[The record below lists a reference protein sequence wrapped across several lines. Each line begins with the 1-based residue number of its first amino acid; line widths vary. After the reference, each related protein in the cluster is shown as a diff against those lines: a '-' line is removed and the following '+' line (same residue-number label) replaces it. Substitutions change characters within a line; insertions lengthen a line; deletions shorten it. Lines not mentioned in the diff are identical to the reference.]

1 MHPHGFLRI
10 SALSTATHVG
20 NPHRNAAGIQRAIA
34 SVDSSDIVLLPELCL
49 SGYTCGELFLQDR
62 LLKSCLESL
71 KDLTAQVGQ
80 QLVVLGLPLA
90 VGGRLYNVAAV
101 LGSGS
106 VLGFVPKTHLPNY
119 SEFYE
124 ARWFTSGAEA
134 DFDSVEL
141 DGIGQIPFGTDLL
154 FRCGK
159 ATVGVEICED
169 LWVPIPPSSEQAL
182 AGANVLVNL
191 SASNET
197 IAKANYRKQ
206 LVTMQSGKCIAAY
219 AYSSAGPT
227 ESTTDLVFGGHCLI
241 AENGL
246 MLGESQRVGTGLPID
261 SNKTNSATVSSI
273 SADIDLEKLD
283 RDRRAFQTMHQRAD
297 RSSLDYRIVAFE
309 LAQYSGPILRHVD
322 PHPFVPAS
330 KEHLHERCEEIFEI
344 QCAALAKRVGLMP
357 ENTPLSIG
365 VSGGLD
371 STLAL
376 MVAVQMCQKMGWPAS
391 RIIGMTMPGFGTTKA
406 SKSNAVELMKHLGVT
421 SQEIDIRENCL
432 ETFRSLGHKP
442 FGVSLDKLDSVALQS
457 KLEKLPAD
465 KRHDLVFENVQARMR
480 TMLLMNR
487 GFVLGTG
494 DMSELA
500 LGWCTYNADHMSM
513 YNVNGSVPKTLVRFL
528 VRYVAEHIATEP
540 VRKILIDI
548 VETPITPELLPLSS
562 DQSIM
567 QTTEDTIGPYELHDF
582 FLYHL
587 VRGGS
592 SPSKILLLAEYAK
605 FDRKYEPA
613 EIRKTLEVF
622 LRRFFASQ
630 YKRSCVPD
638 GPKVGSVSLSPRG
651 DWRMPSDAD
660 VEAWVADLQD

>member
-1 MHPHGFLRI
+1 MHPHGFIRI
-10 SALSTATHVG
+10 SAVSTPTHVG
-20 NPHRNAAGIQRAIA
+20 NPKRNAAHIQRAIA
-34 SVDSSDIVLLPELCL
+34 SVESSDIVLFPELSL

-62 LLKSCLESL
+62 LLESCLESL
-71 KDLTAQVGQ
+71 KELTPQVGQ

-101 LGSGS
+101 LGSGT
-106 VLGFVPKTHLPNY
+106 VLGLVPKTHLPNY

-124 ARWFTSGAEA
+124 ARWFTSGAQA
-134 DFDSVEL
+134 DFDSIQL
-141 DGIGQIPFGTDLL
+141 DGIGQIPFGTNLL

-169 LWVPIPPSSEQAL
+169 LWVPIPPSSHQAM
-182 AGANVLVNL
+182 AGANVLLNL

-197 IAKANYRKQ
+197 ISKANYRKQ
-206 LVTMQSGKCIAAY
+206 LVSMQSGKCIAAY
-219 AYSSAGPT
+219 AYASAGPT

-241 AENGL
+241 AENGS
-246 MLGESQRVGTGLPID
+246 MLGESNRVGTGLSID
-261 SNKTNSATVSSI
+261 SNKTDSASINSI

-283 RDRRAFQTMHQRAD
+283 RDRRAFQTMHQLAD
-297 RSSLDYRIVAFE
+297 RNLLDSRIVAFE
-309 LAQYSGPILRHVD
+309 LAQSSGSLCRYVD

-330 KEHLHERCEEIFEI
+330 AEHLHERCAEIFEI
-344 QCAALAKRVGLMP
+344 QCAALAKRVGLLP

-376 MVAVQMCQKMGWPAS
+376 MVSVQMCQKMGWPAT
-391 RIIGMTMPGFGTTKA
+391 RIIGMTMPGFGTTNS

-421 SQEIDIRENCL
+421 SQEIDIRENCF
-432 ETFRSLGHKP
+432 EMFRSLGHKP
-442 FGVSLDKLDSVALQS
+442 FGVSIDKLDSLTLQS

-528 VRYVAEHIATEP
+528 VRYVAEHLASP
-540 VRKILIDI
+540 QVRKILIEI
-548 VETPITPELLPLSS
+548 AETPITPELLPLSS
-562 DQSIM
+562 DQSIL

-582 FLYHL
+582 FLYHM
-587 VRGGS
+587 VRGGA
-592 SPSKILLLAEYAK
+592 SPSKILLLADHAQ
-605 FDRKYEPA
+605 FDIKYESA
-613 EIRKTLEVF
+613 QIRETLKVF
-622 LRRFFASQ
+622 LKRFFASQ

-651 DWRMPSDAD
+651 DWRMPSDED
-660 VEAWVADLQD
+660 VEAWIADLQD

>member
-1 MHPHGFLRI
+1 ML
-10 SALSTATHVG
+10 
-20 NPHRNAAGIQRAIA
+20 
-34 SVDSSDIVLLPELCL
+34 E
-49 SGYTCGELFLQDR
+49 
-62 LLKSCLESL
+62 SCLESL
-71 KDLTAQVGQ
+71 VELAAGVGQ

-90 VGGRLYNVAAV
+90 VEGCLYNVAAV
-101 LGSGS
+101 LGSGT
-106 VLGFVPKTHLPNY
+106 VLGLVPKTHLPNY
-119 SEFYE
+119 GEFYE
-124 ARWFTSGAEA
+124 ARWFHSGAQA
-134 DFDSVEL
+134 DFDTVDL
-141 DGIGQIPFGTDLL
+141 DGIGQVPFGTDLL

-169 LWVPIPPSSEQAL
+169 LWVPIPPSSQQAL
-182 AGANVLVNL
+182 AGANVLLNL

-206 LVTMQSGKCIAAY
+206 LVAMQSGKCIAAY
-219 AYSSAGPT
+219 AYSSAGPS

-241 AENGL
+241 AENGSS
-246 MLGESQRVGTGLPID
+246 LGESKRVGTGLKISSSQANP
-261 SNKTNSATVSSI
+261 SSVSSI
-273 SADIDLEKLD
+273 TADIDLGKLD

-297 RSSLDYRIVAFE
+297 QTSLDYRVVAFE
-309 LAQYSGPILRHVD
+309 LAQSNGSLCRYVD

-330 KEHLHERCEEIFEI
+330 TEHLHERCAEIFEI
-344 QCAALAKRVGLMP
+344 QCAALAKRIGLLP

-376 MVAVQMCQKMGWPAS
+376 MVAVEMCKQMGWPAS
-391 RIIGMTMPGFGTTKA
+391 RIIGMTMPGFGTTKE
-406 SKSNAVELMKHLGVT
+406 SRSNANDLMKHLGVT
-421 SQEIDIRENCL
+421 SQEIDIRDNCL

-442 FGVSLDKLDSVALQS
+442 FGVSFEGLSSLALQS

-465 KRHDLVFENVQARMR
+465 QRHDLVFENVQARMR

-528 VRYVAEHIATEP
+528 VRYVAEHLATP
-540 VRKILIDI
+540 QVRKILIDI

-562 DQSIM
+562 DQSIL

-582 FLYHL
+582 FLYHM
-587 VRGGS
+587 VRGGA
-592 SPSKILLLAEYAK
+592 SPSKILLLAEHAR
-605 FDRKYEPA
+605 FDIKYEPA
-613 EIRKTLEVF
+613 QIRETLKVF
-622 LRRFFASQ
+622 LKRFFASQ

-660 VEAWVADLQD
+660 VEAWIADLQD

>member
-1 MHPHGFLRI
+1 LVE
-10 SALSTATHVG
+10 LATG
-20 NPHRNAAGIQRAIA
+20 
-34 SVDSSDIVLLPELCL
+34 
-49 SGYTCGELFLQDR
+49 
-62 LLKSCLESL
+62 
-71 KDLTAQVGQ
+71 VGQ

-90 VGGRLYNVAAV
+90 VEGCLYNVAAV
-101 LGSGS
+101 LGSGT
-106 VLGFVPKTHLPNY
+106 VLGLVPKTHLPNY
-119 SEFYE
+119 GEFYE
-124 ARWFTSGAEA
+124 ARWFHSGAQA
-134 DFDSVEL
+134 DFDTVDL
-141 DGIGQIPFGTDLL
+141 DGIGQVPFGTDLL

-169 LWVPIPPSSEQAL
+169 LWVPIPPSSQQAL
-182 AGANVLVNL
+182 AGANVLLNL

-206 LVTMQSGKCIAAY
+206 LVAMQSGKCIAAY
-219 AYSSAGPT
+219 AYSSAGPS

-241 AENGL
+241 AENGSL
-246 MLGESQRVGTGLPID
+246 LGESKRVGTGLKISSSQANP
-261 SNKTNSATVSSI
+261 ATVSSI
-273 SADIDLEKLD
+273 TADIDLGKLD

-297 RSSLDYRIVAFE
+297 QTSLDYRVVAFE
-309 LAQYSGPILRHVD
+309 LAQSTGSLCRHVD

-330 KEHLHERCEEIFEI
+330 TEHLHERCAEIFEI
-344 QCAALAKRVGLMP
+344 QCAALAKRIGLLP

-376 MVAVQMCQKMGWPAS
+376 MVAVEMCKQMGWPAS
-391 RIIGMTMPGFGTTKA
+391 RIIGMTMPGFGTTKE
-406 SKSNAVELMKHLGVT
+406 SRSNANDLMKHLGVT
-421 SQEIDIRENCL
+421 SQEIDIRDNCL

-442 FGVSLDKLDSVALQS
+442 FGVSFEGLSSLALQS

-528 VRYVAEHIATEP
+528 VRYVAEHLATP
-540 VRKILIDI
+540 QVRKILIDI

-562 DQSIM
+562 DQSIL

-582 FLYHL
+582 FLYHM
-587 VRGGS
+587 VREGA
-592 SPSKILLLAEYAK
+592 SPSKILLLAEHAQ
-605 FDRKYEPA
+605 FDIKYEPA
-613 EIRKTLEVF
+613 QIRETLKVF
-622 LRRFFASQ
+622 LKRFFASQ

-660 VEAWVADLQD
+660 VEAWIADLQD

>member
-1 MHPHGFLRI
+1 LVE
-10 SALSTATHVG
+10 LATG
-20 NPHRNAAGIQRAIA
+20 
-34 SVDSSDIVLLPELCL
+34 
-49 SGYTCGELFLQDR
+49 
-62 LLKSCLESL
+62 
-71 KDLTAQVGQ
+71 VGQ

-90 VGGRLYNVAAV
+90 VEGCLYNVAAV
-101 LGSGS
+101 LGSGT
-106 VLGFVPKTHLPNY
+106 VLGLVPKTHLPNY
-119 SEFYE
+119 GEFYE
-124 ARWFTSGAEA
+124 ARWFHSGAQA
-134 DFDSVEL
+134 DFDTVDL
-141 DGIGQIPFGTDLL
+141 DGIGQVPFGTDLL

-169 LWVPIPPSSEQAL
+169 LWVPIPPSSQQAL
-182 AGANVLVNL
+182 AGANVLLNL

-206 LVTMQSGKCIAAY
+206 LVAMQSGKCIAAY
-219 AYSSAGPT
+219 AYSSAGPS

-241 AENGL
+241 AENGSL
-246 MLGESQRVGTGLPID
+246 LGESKRVGTGLKISSSQANP
-261 SNKTNSATVSSI
+261 ATVSSI
-273 SADIDLEKLD
+273 TADIDLGKLD

-297 RSSLDYRIVAFE
+297 QTSLDYRVVAFE
-309 LAQYSGPILRHVD
+309 LAQSTGSLCRHVD

-330 KEHLHERCEEIFEI
+330 TEHLHERCAEIFEI
-344 QCAALAKRVGLMP
+344 QCAALAKRIGLLP

-376 MVAVQMCQKMGWPAS
+376 MVAVEMCKQMGWPAS
-391 RIIGMTMPGFGTTKA
+391 RIIGMTMPGFGTTKE
-406 SKSNAVELMKHLGVT
+406 SRSNANDLMKHLGVT
-421 SQEIDIRENCL
+421 SQEIDIRDNCL

-442 FGVSLDKLDSVALQS
+442 FGVSFEGLSSLALQS

-528 VRYVAEHIATEP
+528 VRYVAEHLATP
-540 VRKILIDI
+540 QVRKILIDI

-562 DQSIM
+562 DQSIL

-582 FLYHL
+582 FLYHM
-587 VRGGS
+587 VRGGA
-592 SPSKILLLAEYAK
+592 SPSKILLLAEHAR
-605 FDRKYEPA
+605 FDIKYEPA
-613 EIRKTLEVF
+613 QIRETLKVF
-622 LRRFFASQ
+622 LKRFFASQ

-660 VEAWVADLQD
+660 VEAWIADLQD

>member
-1 MHPHGFLRI
+1 
-10 SALSTATHVG
+10 
-20 NPHRNAAGIQRAIA
+20 
-34 SVDSSDIVLLPELCL
+34 
-49 SGYTCGELFLQDR
+49 
-62 LLKSCLESL
+62 
-71 KDLTAQVGQ
+71 
-80 QLVVLGLPLA
+80 
-90 VGGRLYNVAAV
+90 
-101 LGSGS
+101 
-106 VLGFVPKTHLPNY
+106 
-119 SEFYE
+119 
-124 ARWFTSGAEA
+124 
-134 DFDSVEL
+134 
-141 DGIGQIPFGTDLL
+141 
-154 FRCGK
+154 
-159 ATVGVEICED
+159 
-169 LWVPIPPSSEQAL
+169 
-182 AGANVLVNL
+182 
-191 SASNET
+191 
-197 IAKANYRKQ
+197 
-206 LVTMQSGKCIAAY
+206 
-219 AYSSAGPT
+219 
-227 ESTTDLVFGGHCLI
+227 VFGGHCFI
-241 AENGL
+241 AENGS
-246 MLGESQRVGTGLPID
+246 MLGESKRVGTGLPID
-261 SNKTNSATVSSI
+261 SNKTSSATVSSI

-309 LAQYSGPILRHVD
+309 LAESTGPILRHVD

-330 KEHLHERCEEIFEI
+330 KEHLHERCAEIFEI

-406 SKSNAVELMKHLGVT
+406 SKSNAVELMKHLGIT
-421 SQEIDIRENCL
+421 SQEIDIRDNCL

-592 SPSKILLLAEYAK
+592 SPSKILLLAEHAK
-605 FDRKYEPA
+605 FDRKYESA
-613 EIRKTLEVF
+613 EIRETLKVF

-660 VEAWVADLQD
+660 VETWIADLQD

>member
-10 SALSTATHVG
+10 SALSTTTHVG
-20 NPHRNAAGIQRAIA
+20 NPKRNAAQIQQAIA
-34 SVDSSDIVLLPELCL
+34 SVESSDIVLLPELCL

-62 LLKSCLESL
+62 LLESCLESL
-71 KDLTAQVGQ
+71 KDLTVQIGQ

-159 ATVGVEICED
+159 ATVGIEICED

-241 AENGL
+241 AENGS
-246 MLGESQRVGTGLPID
+246 MLGESKRVGTGLPID
-261 SNKTNSATVSSI
+261 SNKTSSATVSSI
-273 SADIDLEKLD
+273 SADINLEKLD

-309 LAQYSGPILRHVD
+309 LAESTGPILRHVD

-330 KEHLHERCEEIFEI
+330 KEHLHERCAEIFEI

-406 SKSNAVELMKHLGVT
+406 SKSNAVDLMKHLGVT
-421 SQEIDIRENCL
+421 SQEIDIRDNCL

-592 SPSKILLLAEYAK
+592 SPSKILLLAEHAK
-605 FDRKYEPA
+605 FDRKYESA
-613 EIRKTLEVF
+613 EIRETLKVF

-660 VEAWVADLQD
+660 VETWIADLQD